1 MPDGIRPIRKNQATR
16 TELAVKFIDEASI
29 DVIGGNGGNGS
40 ASFRREKFIPRG
52 GPNGGDGG
60 RGGSVWAVGDE
71 NINTLIDY
79 RFTRKFVA
87 PSGEHG
93 MGSDC
98 YGRAGKDIILRMP
111 VGTIITDEKSGEVI
125 ADLSEN
131 GKKALVA
138 AGGKGGLG
146 NLHFK
151 SPTNRAPRQFTL
163 GEPGQARSLKLE
175 LKVLAD
181 VGLLGYPNAGKST
194 FITAV
199 SNARP
204 KIADYPFTTM
214 SPHLGVVRIEQENSF
229 VIADIPGLIEGAA
242 EGAGLG
248 HEFLRHVERTK
259 ILLHVVDAAST
270 EGRAPVD
277 DIYKINEELKAYN
290 PRMATLPQVIAANKT
305 DVIYSED
312 EDPVERIRAEFEPQ
326 GMKVF
331 SISAVS
337 GKGLKELLYYVREL
351 LDALPK
357 EAVVFEQEYDPNE
370 YNPNDNLPYTV
381 EKSEEEENTY
391 VVEGPKIERMLGYT
405 NLDSEKGFQFFQNF
419 LKTTGILD
427 ELEAAGIQEGDT
439 VRMYGLK
446 FDYYK

>member
-248 HEFLRHVERTK
+248 HEFLRHLERTK
-259 ILLHVVDAAST
+259 LLLHIIDAMPFD
-270 EGRAPVD
+270 G
-277 DIYKINEELKAYN
+277 
-290 PRMATLPQVIAANKT
+290 
-305 DVIYSED
+305 
-312 EDPVERIRAEFEPQ
+312 EDPIEKAH
-326 GMKVF
+326 
-331 SISAVS
+331 A
-337 GKGLKELLYYVREL
+337 LVREL
-351 LDALPK
+351 GKYSDTLLAKPRWVVVNKLDLVPAEDREELVKKLHDALCPDGRPFFAISAATREGTK
-357 EAVVFEQEYDPNE
+357 EVVMAIAQFLDEHRRAERLKAE
-370 YNPNDNLPYTV
+370 AERNPRFANTDEAAEEPAAETA
-381 EKSEEEENTY
+381 SEEAADD
-391 VVEGPKIERMLGYT
+391 KA
-405 NLDSEKGFQFFQNF
+405 DS
-419 LKTTGILD
+419 D
-427 ELEAAGIQEGDT
+427 
-439 VRMYGLK
+439 
-446 FDYYK
+446 

>member
-1 MPDGIRPIRKNQATR
+1 M
-16 TELAVKFIDEASI
+16 KFIDDASI

-248 HEFLRHVERTK
+248 HEFLRHLERTK
-259 ILLHVVDAAST
+259 LLLH
-270 EGRAPVD
+270 
-277 DIYKINEELKAYN
+277 II
-290 PRMATLPQVIAANKT
+290 
-305 DVIYSED
+305 DVMPFD
-312 EDPVERIRAEFEPQ
+312 GEDPIEKAH
-326 GMKVF
+326 
-331 SISAVS
+331 A
-337 GKGLKELLYYVREL
+337 LVREL
-351 LDALPK
+351 GKYSDTLLAKPRWVVVNKLDLVPAEDREELVKKLHDALCPDGRPFFAISAATREGTK
-357 EAVVFEQEYDPNE
+357 EVVMAIAQFLDEQRRAERLKAE
-370 YNPNDNLPYTV
+370 AERNPRFANTDEAAEEPAAETA
-381 EKSEEEENTY
+381 SEEAADD
-391 VVEGPKIERMLGYT
+391 KA
-405 NLDSEKGFQFFQNF
+405 DSE
-419 LKTTGILD
+419 
-427 ELEAAGIQEGDT
+427 
-439 VRMYGLK
+439 
-446 FDYYK
+446 

>member
-248 HEFLRHVERTK
+248 HEFLRHLERTK
-259 ILLHVVDAAST
+259 LLLHIIDAMPFD
-270 EGRAPVD
+270 G
-277 DIYKINEELKAYN
+277 
-290 PRMATLPQVIAANKT
+290 
-305 DVIYSED
+305 
-312 EDPVERIRAEFEPQ
+312 EDPIEKAH
-326 GMKVF
+326 
-331 SISAVS
+331 A
-337 GKGLKELLYYVREL
+337 LVREL
-351 LDALPK
+351 GKYSDTLLAKPRWVVVNKLDLVPAEDREELVKKLHDALCPDGRPFFAISAATREGTK
-357 EAVVFEQEYDPNE
+357 EVVMAIAQFLDEQRRAERLKAE
-370 YNPNDNLPYTV
+370 VERNPRFANTDEAAEEPAAETA
-381 EKSEEEENTY
+381 SEEAADD
-391 VVEGPKIERMLGYT
+391 KA
-405 NLDSEKGFQFFQNF
+405 DSE
-419 LKTTGILD
+419 
-427 ELEAAGIQEGDT
+427 
-439 VRMYGLK
+439 
-446 FDYYK
+446 

>member
-248 HEFLRHVERTK
+248 HEFLRHLERTK
-259 ILLHVVDAAST
+259 LLLH
-270 EGRAPVD
+270 
-277 DIYKINEELKAYN
+277 II
-290 PRMATLPQVIAANKT
+290 
-305 DVIYSED
+305 DVMPFD
-312 EDPVERIRAEFEPQ
+312 GEDPIEKAH
-326 GMKVF
+326 
-331 SISAVS
+331 A
-337 GKGLKELLYYVREL
+337 LVREL
-351 LDALPK
+351 GKYSDTLLAKPRWVVVNKLDLVPAEDREELVKKLHDALCPDGRSFFAISAATREGTK
-357 EAVVFEQEYDPNE
+357 EVVMAIAQFLDEQRRAERLKAE
-370 YNPNDNLPYTV
+370 AERNPRFANTDEAAEEPAAETA
-381 EKSEEEENTY
+381 SEEAADD
-391 VVEGPKIERMLGYT
+391 KA
-405 NLDSEKGFQFFQNF
+405 DSE
-419 LKTTGILD
+419 
-427 ELEAAGIQEGDT
+427 
-439 VRMYGLK
+439 
-446 FDYYK
+446 